1 MICPGWRARCCHCV
15 RNIPVSVVFSLWRK
29 VWMRCRPVSSG
40 RNGRAYAGCSVLHL
54 AGRYVGS
61 VTVFRPVSRSKA
73 WRFAS
78 VCCWTTTIRPDLTTF
93 YACLTAIP
101 ALKSGFLILSR
112 FACCVRL
119 VISPT
124 FPVSIAVC
132 TIKVSLSM
140 AW

>member
-15 RNIPVSVVFSLWRK
+15 RNILVNVVFSLWRK
-29 VWMRCRPVSSG
+29 VWMRLPPGIVWPKWQSIRWMFSITSG
-40 RNGRAYAGCSVLHL
+40 RTICLVGYCFPPCEPQQSV
-54 AGRYVGS
+54 A
-61 VTVFRPVSRSKA
+61 
-73 WRFAS
+73 FAS